1 MMLKLFKG
9 LLWLLGGAVVMVF
22 LITLGPPVPIQ
33 VLFAL
38 VLGWMAFLFRVF
50 PEVTF
55 NASAIAQT
63 VGVAVVLGV
72 GAHASARWLWRQV
85 RPEDASPWRARWTAS
100 LLALLVLLFGAT
112 MATVGVGHHVGWL
125 AAYEGS
131 WVATS
136 RFRSIR
142 GVLAHGDSVCG
153 EAARVLERDPSGA
166 SLSRALLESPRTR
179 AQAELMH
186 TVLVRGADGKQE
198 LLLFAR
204 DPVLREEDGMVRC
217 WPERGREQ
225 WLPASA
231 LSKLLAG
238 EAVAEGASF

>member
-1 MMLKLFKG
+1 MMRKLFRG
-9 LLWLLGGAVVMVF
+9 LLWLLGTAVVLIFV
-22 LITLGPPVPIQ
+22 ITLGPPMPFQ
-33 VLFAL
+33 VLFTLA
-38 VLGWMAFLFRVF
+38 LGWMAFLFRVL

-55 NASAIAQT
+55 NWSAIAQT
-63 VGVAVVLGV
+63 VAVGAVLGV

-85 RPEDASPWRARWTAS
+85 RPEDASPWPARWTAS

-125 AAYEGS
+125 AAYEGEWTAS
-131 WVATS
+131 WRFQS
-136 RFRSIR
+136 RGR
-142 GVLAHGDSVCG
+142 VLSQGETVCQ

-166 SLSRALLESPRTR
+166 SLSRALLESPHTR
-179 AQAELMH
+179 GNAELMH
-186 TVLVRGADGKQE
+186 TVLVRGADGQQV

-204 DPVLREEDGMVRC
+204 DPLLREEDGVVRC
-217 WPERGREQ
+217 WPERRREQ

-238 EAVAEGASF
+238 EAVAEGPSF

>member
-1 MMLKLFKG
+1 MMRKLFKG
-9 LLWLLGGAVVMVF
+9 LMWLLGGAVVLIFV
-22 LITLGPPVPIQ
+22 ITLGPPIPFQ
-33 VLFAL
+33 VLLAL
-38 VLGWMAFLFRVF
+38 ALGWVAFLFRVL

-55 NASAIAQT
+55 NGSAIAQT
-63 VGVAVVLGV
+63 VAVGGVLGV

-100 LLALLVLLFGAT
+100 LLALLVLLFCAT

-131 WVATS
+131 WAATS
-136 RFRSIR
+136 RFRSMV
-142 GVLAHGDSVCG
+142 GVLSHGESVCG

-179 AQAELMH
+179 GQAELMH

-204 DPVLREEDGMVRC
+204 DPLLREEDGVVRC

-225 WLPASA
+225 WLPARA